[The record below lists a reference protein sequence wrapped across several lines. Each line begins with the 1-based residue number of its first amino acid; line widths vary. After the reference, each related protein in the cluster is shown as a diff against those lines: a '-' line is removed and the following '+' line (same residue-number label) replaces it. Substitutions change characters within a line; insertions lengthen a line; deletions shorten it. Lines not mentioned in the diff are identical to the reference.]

1 VVRPVAAG
9 ERKGAWRRGEPVPA
23 GPVVAVAMRESGD
36 ALLRALLEGL
46 LEAVPDAVGCAV
58 GVADG
63 GFVRHVATVGEVSP
77 GGETEREAL
86 SRGRPVLGTPAADA
100 RGEVDARGVVAVP
113 GEQSELAALVVAL
126 WLAREPRP
134 EDAQVVERMQPV
146 LTCAVAVVEYC
157 AGEEQRA
164 EQMVQMV
171 QYRRV
176 IEQAKGVVMAATGA
190 DADAAF
196 ATLARGSQHFNVR
209 LRNMAVALVELV
221 GGASAEGPD
230 DPAAVVTPSAHER
243 HAAEQVWA
251 ALSSGPPAGAGGG
264 A

>member
-1 VVRPVAAG
+1 M
-9 ERKGAWRRGEPVPA
+9 
-23 GPVVAVAMRESGD
+23 AMRESGD

-46 LEAVPDAVGCAV
+46 IEAVPEAVGCAV
-58 GVADG
+58 GVADDG
-63 GFVRHVATVGEVSP
+63 SVRHLASVGQVSA

-86 SRGRPVLGTPAADA
+86 TRGRPVLGTPQTGAQ
-100 RGEVDARGVVAVP
+100 VDARGVVAVP

-126 WLAREPRP
+126 WLAREARP

-146 LTCAVAVVEYC
+146 RLTCAVAVVEYC

-176 IEQAKGVVMAATGA
+176 IEQAKGIVMATTGV

-209 LRNMAVALVELV
+209 LRNLAVALVELV

-230 DPAAVVTPSAHER
+230 DPAAAVTPSAHER

-264 A
+264 S